1 MDSPMNGDLISRKLQ
16 IQNRIPESDKRKN
29 WGSEHHDNNRG
40 LTEEKLYDTINSV
53 YRPQS
58 KDLSDRMKMYLE
70 MI

>member
-1 MDSPMNGDLISRKLQ
+1 MNEDLISRKLQ

-40 LTEEKLYDTINSV
+40 LTAEKLYDILENT

-58 KDLSDRMKMYLE
+58 KDLSKKMKTYLE
-70 MI
+70 MLE